1 MKIKTLIIDTI
12 LCAHILV
19 NDARES
25 KSRAINIPESFQDRP
40 RNFKKNKKTQ
50 HLGHA
55 VAHEG
60 VQVDP
65 KTAQGT
71 PMATQVYFQTAPT
84 FAFNTELLRSFSKNP
99 PRKPHRP
106 SEDLAHATSEV
117 AEV

>member
-1 MKIKTLIIDTI
+1 MEIQTLIIDAI
-12 LCAHILV
+12 LWAHILR

-25 KSRAINIPESFQDRP
+25 KSRAINIPESFQGFP
-40 RNFKKNKKTQ
+40 PNLKKKQKNQ

-71 PMATQVYFQTAPT
+71 PMAAQVHCQTAPT
-84 FAFNTELLRSFSKNP
+84 FVFNTELLRSFSKNP

-106 SEDLAHATSEV
+106 SEDLAHATSEG